1 MFETGNPKL
10 RRWLPYLLFAA
21 LVLGFLWKP
30 IFTGKALLPGDYL
43 AQMHP
48 WSSVVKAPDP
58 APQWNPLHWDA
69 ISQFYPWRVLYSQS
83 IRSGHFPFSN
93 PYQFSGTPFQA
104 NGQSACLYPLNF
116 IFIIFNT
123 ITAFTIFAALHLFLA
138 QVFMYWL
145 MRELK
150 AEQFGSLLAAIIF
163 TFSAFMV
170 LWLEL
175 PTFIS
180 VAVWLPLAFLLVHR
194 AAAQKSLF
202 WGMLSGA
209 TLAMSFLAGH
219 LQIALYVSLA
229 IGFWWIWKIAESL
242 VSERDLRTALKIFVS
257 MLGCIVI
264 AGMISAPQVLPS
276 QQLAAHSHRVR
287 EVTEFGYQSF
297 VGNALPTYRLITAF
311 APWFYGDPSQNNYIL
326 LGRMP
331 DSGHVGS
338 AADYMEYGMYAGV
351 LPLFLAV
358 AALWSIKKKPIA
370 FFTTLTILAILIAT
384 GTPLNRLLYFHVP
397 GISALGGPNRILLL
411 YLFGIA
417 TLAGF
422 GADWFVGQRE
432 GIVAYFGRRIPVSQF
447 VFCAVGLAI
456 CVFYALSSNLALQ
469 TTDKIENYSALIFA
483 GFFSAAFVLL
493 FLRSKATISRN
504 LFAGLTIAIVIVDLF
519 VFGINFNPTC
529 ERSKVYPDTPLTNE
543 LKRLTQNG
551 EKIAPIN
558 SQWSLFTTPT
568 HAILPPNAAIVYGLH
583 DVQGYD
589 SLFTKRYQQLL
600 TDIEGVDPSPPEN
613 GNILFVRR
621 YTPELATLAPYAL
634 SLHAIDDEKATLVKT
649 IDGVHIYKLSGEK
662 TNVPQ
667 YEPASFRLGLYLMLI
682 GVGILAIVGISHRWL
697 YKNKVQC

>member
-48 WSSVVKAPDP
+48 WSSDVESPDP

-83 IRSGHFPFSN
+83 IRSGRFPLSN

-150 AEQFGSLLAAIIF
+150 AEQFGSILAAIIF

-180 VAVWLPLAFLLVHR
+180 VAVWLPLAFLLVYR
-194 AAAQKSLF
+194 AATQKSLF

-229 IGFWWIWKIAESL
+229 VGLWWIWKIAESL
-242 VSERDLRTALKIFVS
+242 VFERDFRTALKTFGS
-257 MLGCIVI
+257 MLGCVVI
-264 AGMISAPQVLPS
+264 AGMISAPQILPS

-287 EVTEFGYQSF
+287 EVTESGFQSF

-311 APWFYGDPSQNNYIL
+311 APWHYGDPGQNNYGL

-331 DSGHVGS
+331 GSGHVGS

-351 LPLFLAV
+351 LPLFLAL

-422 GADWFVGQRE
+422 GADWFAAQWE
-432 GIVAYFGRRIPVSQF
+432 EIVAYFGRRMPLPQF
-447 VFCAVGLAI
+447 VLCAAI
-456 CVFYALSSNLALQ
+456 ITIGVFYGLSTNLALQ
-469 TTDKIENYSALIFA
+469 VEEPAENYSCLIFT
-483 GFFSAAFVLL
+483 GFFVAAFVLL
-493 FLRSKATISRN
+493 FLRARAKISRS
-504 LFAGLTIAIVIVDLF
+504 LFAVLTIALVVVDLF

-543 LKRLTQNG
+543 LKRLTQNW

-568 HAILPPNAAIVYGLH
+568 HAILPPNGAIIYGLH

-589 SLFTKRYQQLL
+589 SLFTRQYQQLL

-613 GNILFVRR
+613 GNILLVRR
-621 YTPELATLAPYAL
+621 YTPELATLASYAL
-634 SLHAIDDEKATLVKT
+634 SLHTIDDEKATLVKT

-662 TNVPQ
+662 MTVPQ
-667 YEPASFRLGLYLMLI
+667 YEPASFHLGLYLMLI
-682 GVGILAIVGISHRWL
+682 GVGMLAIAGLLHRRM
-697 YKNKVQC
+697 YKNET